1 MQVRK
6 GELAILS
13 QASRWVVQLLGRLE
27 EGDDDEDDGEA
38 DSGTEADSGSE
49 PEAQPEVNLQPGT
62 DRSAKRARTS
72 L

>member
-27 EGDDDEDDGEA
+27 EGDDDEDDGAA

-49 PEAQPEVNLQPGT
+49 PEEQPAVNLQPGT
-62 DRSAKRARTS
+62 DRGAKRARTS

>member
-1 MQVRK
+1 MRK

-27 EGDDDEDDGEA
+27 EGEDDEDDGEA
-38 DSGTEADSGSE
+38 DSGTGADSGSE
-49 PEAQPEVNLQPGT
+49 PEEQPEVSLQPGT
-62 DRSAKRARTS
+62 GRNAKRARTS